1 MKNELGT
8 MKDVRDLIL
17 RGYGLSQMME
27 KLELTTE
34 DLGHLSAEYPDFGNE
49 IEKRYHIRY
58 SEDTVSEPVNETVKV
73 EKTEEKQDI
82 RAKAKAMG
90 IKNWYNKSEKKLA
103 DEIALLENLE

>member
-34 DLGHLSAEYPDFGNE
+34 DLSKLSKEYPDFGNDLN
-49 IEKRYHIRY
+49 KRYKTNFN
-58 SEDTVSEPVNETVKV
+58 EDVVKDLKEEDKV
-73 EKTEEKQDI
+73 EKAEEIQDI

-103 DEIALLENLE
+103 DEIAQLESLE

>member
-34 DLGHLSAEYPDFGNE
+34 DLSKLSKEYPDFGNDLN
-49 IEKRYHIRY
+49 KRYKTNFN
-58 SEDTVSEPVNETVKV
+58 EDVVKDLKEEVKV
-73 EKTEEKQDI
+73 EKAEEIQDI

>member
-27 KLELTTE
+27 KLGLTTE
-34 DLGHLSAEYPDFGNE
+34 DLSKLSKEYPDFGNDLS
-49 IEKRYHIRY
+49 KRYKTNFN
-58 SEDTVSEPVNETVKV
+58 EDVVKDLKEEVKV
-73 EKTEEKQDI
+73 EKAEEIQDI

-103 DEIALLENLE
+103 DDIALLENLE